1 MKPEREPDGVQRS
14 HKVIRL
20 RKLTRRSHGER
31 KSIDEEDYKVKVSS
45 VHKPIPKGQVKQS
58 QRKGYVKR
66 SRRIQDQGRR

>member
-58 QRKGYVKR
+58 QRKRYVKR